1 MLTSCGSDQDP
12 DDAPGAATASPTDSA
27 SASASSSA
35 SEDPSGGSG
44 DEGEPGSEAESG
56 SASESAQPSPEGD
69 TQTETAPSESEQ
81 PSSDGPDQSGTDP
94 ITGDFSTEP
103 QETEDFPG
111 GSGPRDQQ
119 LVAVRS
125 GVHDGFDR
133 VVFEFSGEGLPSWR
147 AEYVD
152 SAAELGRGNP
162 IEVVG
167 ETILQIHVS
176 GPSWLPE
183 EQVEDRLASDQYYQR
198 DTAALPEEVYI
209 QGPFEALSQY
219 LIGLPEE
226 VPFSV
231 ELLEDPT
238 RLVVDLENSG
248 E

>member
-12 DDAPGAATASPTDSA
+12 ADSPETASASPSSSA
-27 SASASSSA
+27 SASAGA
-35 SEDPSGGSG
+35 SENEEPGGASGT
-44 DEGEPGSEAESG
+44 EGESE
-56 SASESAQPSPEGD
+56 
-69 TQTETAPSESEQ
+69 TESEQ
-81 PSSDGPDQSGTDP
+81 PSPEEESDSSSTPTESEPSSSTSGQPGTDP
-94 ITGDFSTEP
+94 ITGEFTTEP
-103 QETEDFPG
+103 QETDGFPD
-111 GSGPRDQQ
+111 GSGPSDQQ
-119 LVAVRS
+119 LVALRS

-152 SAAELGRGNP
+152 SAAELGRGNR
-162 IEVVG
+162 IKMAG
-167 ETILQIHVS
+167 EAILQIYVS

-183 EQVEDRLASDQYYQR
+183 EEVEDQLASDQYYER
-198 DTAALPEEVYI
+198 DTAALPEEVHV

-238 RLVVDLENSG
+238 RLVVDLENRG